1 MTSTVAAPADSRS
14 SERTLGVAAVFGA
27 TVFWSFGSIFGKLA
41 DVSGVT
47 LGFWRMWIATGF
59 MTIIVVVTKRRPS
72 WDDIRRAWVLGLL
85 FGFNIVAFFITL
97 EHTTVLIALIIGSL
111 TPVVALPIAVL
122 FRGERLTLVKG
133 GCAVLATGGVV
144 AAVLSAPPTSDGSNS
159 LEGYLWA
166 VASLLIWVVYLLANK
181 RVRAN
186 VETVRL
192 MWVLSFVGAL
202 TVSVIAL
209 VVRPNLG
216 EMQGNDWLWVS
227 LLSMFPGIL
236 GHGLLSWAQPR
247 VDSSVSSVLIQA
259 EPVGATFWAWL
270 FLDEAVSAAQVAAM
284 SVVVVALAILAYS
297 EARESRLVLDEAL
310 G

>member
-1 MTSTVAAPADSRS
+1 MVSTSTRASAPPRS
-14 SERTLGVAAVFGA
+14 EKALGVGAVFTA
-27 TVFWSFGSIFGKLA
+27 TLFWSFGSIFGKLA
-41 DVSGVT
+41 DVAGVT
-47 LGFWRMWIATGF
+47 LGFWRMWIATAL
-59 MTIIVVVTKRRPS
+59 MSIIVVVTKRFPS
-72 WDDIRRAWVLGLL
+72 RADIRRSWILGFL

-97 EHTTVLIALIIGSL
+97 QHTTVLIALIIGSL

-122 FRGERLTLVKG
+122 FMGEQLTLVKAA
-133 GCAVLATGGVV
+133 CAVLATGGVV
-144 AAVLSAPPTSDGSNS
+144 AAVLFAPPTNDGSNS

-202 TVSVIAL
+202 TVSAIAI

-216 EMQGNDWLWVS
+216 EMQGNDWLWVT
-227 LLSMFPGIL
+227 LLAIFPGIL

-247 VDSSVSSVLIQA
+247 IDSSVSSVLIQA

-270 FLDEAVSAAQVAAM
+270 LLDEGVSAAQVVAM
-284 SVVVVALAILAYS
+284 CAVVAALAILAYS
-297 EARESRLVLDEAL
+297 EARDRAIVLDEAL